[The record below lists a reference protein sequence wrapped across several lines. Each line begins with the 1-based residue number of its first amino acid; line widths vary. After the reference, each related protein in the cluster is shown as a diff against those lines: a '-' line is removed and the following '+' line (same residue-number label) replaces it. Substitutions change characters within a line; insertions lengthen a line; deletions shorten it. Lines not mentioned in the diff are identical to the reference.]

1 MEDGKEAAARPEN
14 GSGLPP
20 NLPVP
25 FDSTQKASGVSSN
38 LPHLPPPASRGFEPP
53 RDPSKI
59 LTAQDIPSQIETTP
73 ISTPGSVP
81 GGHVI
86 GNIPGGGPGISGTHG
101 SSFPG
106 QGGVEGSGPSTPGP
120 PAALIG
126 GVGGSSGMETTPQ
139 RTPPGRGSDTK
150 AFVKELQAFFET
162 RHQEFKVPKFYGVE
176 VDLLKLWQVVCSFGG
191 FDKVTSGKL
200 WRVVGDQFDPPKSCT
215 TLSWSFRGFY
225 EKALLEY
232 ERHVGVDPMLEG
244 TLAITPRSDAK
255 HHGGQEGGSGPRGA
269 KRVAAAKTGA
279 GDGDHTDTPKERGTP
294 GSGPKRHRRNQDGEE
309 APEGTPGSAAR
320 AADAPRPRGRPP
332 GSGAG
337 TPGGGGT
344 SGREGGRRTAGEGGA
359 GRVEG
364 RGGAGGGGVGGGV
377 GGGAGA
383 GGGAGGGVGPGMD
396 DGAVAVVNDLG
407 LPADWVRINVRRSP
421 DCFEIYALVPG
432 LLREEVRV
440 QCEPA
445 GKLVIAG
452 EPEQPDNPWGV
463 TPFKKVIL
471 LPAAINANQTSAVVT
486 LHGQLYVRAPLA
498 HPGPP
503 ALSPQMTPIPAP
515 DLPPPPLPQMG
526 GGQGQGGQ
534 GQGNQGQMGQGQGG
548 QVQGQGQQGVVSHG
562 QTHSHGHG
570 HVKQQSP
577 PQAHQQQTHKEQGQ
591 TGARAMPQQHPLAAA
606 HAAPLQQQQQQQQL
620 VQQAQPQVP
629 FQVQSQVQAAQ
640 QQQQQPPRPE
650 RSADVDMAGNYG
662 GEGLRDGGR
671 EGNASVNK
679 PMESQN
685 GVAQQL
691 QQQAQQG
698 KQGEREAGT
707 NEMAVGM
714 AVTAAS

>member
-1 MEDGKEAAARPEN
+1 
-14 GSGLPP
+14 
-20 NLPVP
+20 
-25 FDSTQKASGVSSN
+25 
-38 LPHLPPPASRGFEPP
+38 
-53 RDPSKI
+53 
-59 LTAQDIPSQIETTP
+59 
-73 ISTPGSVP
+73 
-81 GGHVI
+81 
-86 GNIPGGGPGISGTHG
+86 
-101 SSFPG
+101 
-106 QGGVEGSGPSTPGP
+106 
-120 PAALIG
+120 
-126 GVGGSSGMETTPQ
+126 METTPQ

-255 HHGGQEGGSGPRGA
+255 HHGGQERRHLREHLGQRPEQQTRPGPE
-269 KRVAAAKTGA
+269 A
-279 GDGDHTDTPKERGTP
+279 GLW
-294 GSGPKRHRRNQDGEE
+294 Q
-309 APEGTPGSAAR
+309 
-320 AADAPRPRGRPP
+320 RGRH
-332 GSGAG
+332 
-337 TPGGGGT
+337 T
-344 SGREGGRRTAGEGGA
+344 
-359 GRVEG
+359 
-364 RGGAGGGGVGGGV
+364 RG
-377 GGGAGA
+377 
-383 GGGAGGGVGPGMD
+383 
-396 DGAVAVVNDLG
+396 VAVVNDLG

-548 QVQGQGQQGVVSHG
+548 RFKGRVSKG
-562 QTHSHGHG
+562 WFLMVRRTH
-570 HVKQQSP
+570 
-577 PQAHQQQTHKEQGQ
+577 
-591 TGARAMPQQHPLAAA
+591 TGM
-606 HAAPLQQQQQQQQL
+606 
-620 VQQAQPQVP
+620 
-629 FQVQSQVQAAQ
+629 
-640 QQQQQPPRPE
+640 
-650 RSADVDMAGNYG
+650 
-662 GEGLRDGGR
+662 
-671 EGNASVNK
+671 
-679 PMESQN
+679 
-685 GVAQQL
+685 
-691 QQQAQQG
+691 
-698 KQGEREAGT
+698 
-707 NEMAVGM
+707 GM
-714 AVTAAS
+714 